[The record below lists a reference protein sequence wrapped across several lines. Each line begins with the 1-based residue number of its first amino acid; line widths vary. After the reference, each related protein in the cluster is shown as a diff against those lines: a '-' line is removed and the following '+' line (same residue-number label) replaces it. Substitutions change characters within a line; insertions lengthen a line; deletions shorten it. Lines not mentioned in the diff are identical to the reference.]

1 MLQGKVFGAGYPS
14 APTVTLEEFFD
25 QQYKKM
31 MEEQRSSQTQT
42 ASAKSKPSEDDIE
55 KDLNIEDS
63 DSEEALRKDREW
75 DKFKDDHKRG
85 SGNRQNMG

>member
-31 MEEQRSSQTQT
+31 MEEQRWRYCFCTEIRTVCSTHPFNLQVITD
-42 ASAKSKPSEDDIE
+42 PDCIC
-55 KDLNIEDS
+55 
-63 DSEEALRKDREW
+63 
-75 DKFKDDHKRG
+75 
-85 SGNRQNMG
+85 